1 MAYGGLIKKQ
11 TTTTYSARGL
21 ESRVPPIGRGA
32 AAGQCRPREP
42 GLSPS
47 PLPKEEAH
55 TWAEGMGRLQ
65 NGKFEENAKHLRK
78 LMSSI

>member
-11 TTTTYSARGL
+11 TTTTYPARGL
-21 ESRVPPIGRGA
+21 ESRVLPVGTGA

-42 GLSPS
+42 GLSPW
-47 PLPKEEAH
+47 PLPEEEAH

-65 NGKFEENAKHLRK
+65 NGKFEGNAKHLRK